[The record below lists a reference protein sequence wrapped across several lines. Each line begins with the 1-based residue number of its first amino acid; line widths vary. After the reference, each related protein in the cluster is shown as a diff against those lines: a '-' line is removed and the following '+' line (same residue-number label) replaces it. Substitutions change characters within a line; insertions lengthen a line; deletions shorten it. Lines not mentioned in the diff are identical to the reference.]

1 MSVVVALCLA
11 GLSVAALLT
20 LCRLVRGPSVPDRI
34 VALDVLLQLVV
45 AGIAVGAAATGDGI
59 FLDVLV
65 AVALLGFVG
74 TVTVARFVERRG
86 SGAGQP

>member
-1 MSVVVALCLA
+1 MSRPVVLAALVLLALA
-11 GLSVAALLT
+11 GALAVV
-20 LCRLVRGPSVPDRI
+20 RLLRGPSVPDRI
-34 VALDVLLQLVV
+34 IALDNLLLVV
-45 AGIAVGAAATGDGI
+45 TAGVAVGAVAAGGGS

-86 SGAGQP
+86 EP